1 MATTKIT
8 SQVLDLNAGR
18 PDYSLAA
25 TNTVTYVG
33 SGGGNQY
40 VFNGNYGVYG
50 VVNGTYVLSSVS
62 SSHPI
67 AIINNGK
74 TSEISYTGAVNEGTG
89 TGPDGNTYTFYSGN
103 VTITVSGNF
112 DTVSYYCLNHGYM
125 GGKDNLIYTNSIGET
140 GLKLPSGDRSNRP
153 TGVAGAIR
161 NNTQESMN
169 GSSSAIEYYNGTDWK
184 FLKGANPTM
193 DFMIVSGGGQGG
205 GGFYG
210 GGGGAGGLRTSYGS
224 TSGGGAAAETPITLS
239 AGTYTITIGAGG
251 TGLGGNAGFWWG
263 KPGNGS
269 SIQPPAATQIISLPG
284 GGGGG
289 GGGCGTCGPA
299 YTRTGTDGGCGGGA
313 GGGNKSSLY
322 GNGKEGQGYHGGS
335 LIGGGGGAG
344 QPGDY
349 GTSSTSDVGVGGN
362 GLAVS
367 ITGSSVTYGGGGG
380 TGGNGTFGAGGSGGG
395 GRGGVR
401 GANNQAAGSANTGG
415 GGGGAGNNTEIGAN
429 GGSGVVIL
437 RLATANYSGT
447 TTGSPTVATDGSDTI
462 LTYTGSGTYVH
473 S

>member
-33 SGGGNQY
+33 SSGGNQY

-74 TSEISYTGAVNEGTG
+74 TSEISYTGAVDEGTA
-89 TGPDGNTYTFYSGN
+89 TGPDGNTYTFYSGD

-112 DTVSYYCLNHGYM
+112 DTVSYYCKFHGYM
-125 GGKDNLIYTNSIGET
+125 GGKDNLIYTNSIGDS
-140 GLKLPSGDRSNRP
+140 GLKMPSGNRSDRP

-169 GSSSAIEYYNGTDWK
+169 GSSSALEYYNGSEWK
-184 FLKGANPTM
+184 FLEGPAPTI

-224 TSGGGAAAETPITLS
+224 TSGGGATAETGITLS
-239 AGTYTITIGAGG
+239 AGTYTVTIGAGG
-251 TGLGGNAGFWWG
+251 TGGGGTSSFYQGF
-263 KPGNGS
+263 PGNGS
-269 SIQPPAATQIISLPG
+269 SIQPPLATQVTSIGG

-289 GGGCGTCGPA
+289 GGGCGTCRNPLDG
-299 YTRTGTDGGCGGGA
+299 RSGGDGGCGGGGSA
-313 GGGNKSSLY
+313 SNQSSTY
-322 GNGKEGQGYHGGS
+322 GNGFPGQGYHGGAGS
-335 LIGGGGGAG
+335 GGGGGTGEVGEVGASG
-344 QPGDY
+344 PGP
-349 GTSSTSDVGVGGN
+349 GGD

-367 ITGSSVTYGGGGG
+367 ITGTSVNYGGGGG
-380 TGGNGTFGAGGSGGG
+380 AGGNGTFSQGGAGGG

-401 GANNQAAGSANTGG
+401 FQNNQAPGSANTGG

-429 GGSGVVIL
+429 GGSGIVIL
-437 RLATANYSGT
+437 RIPTSSYSGA
-447 TTGSPTVATDGSDTI
+447 TTGSPTVTIDGTDTI
-462 LTYTGSGTYVH
+462 IKYTGSGTYVH